1 MANDVAQIDG
11 VTGLRYGGNR
21 PGRVFD
27 MHPADAAAAVKA
39 GGAMAS
45 LAGTSRRATGYRC
58 PACGFGSYV
67 ATCSRCGEACAR
79 E

>member
-1 MANDVAQIDG
+1 MAHDVAQVDG

-39 GGAMAS
+39 GGAVAS
-45 LAGTSRRATGYRC
+45 LAGVTRRATGYRC
-58 PACGFGSYV
+58 GECGFGSYV
-67 ATCSRCGEACAR
+67 ATCSRCGGDCTR